1 MSDLMRALLCAL
13 VLGSVLTACDSQD
26 STTVQEEFEQNIP
39 ALELSLETIGPAHPV
54 RDTLR
59 VRVTGTNTAEVLHVQ
74 RAQIDGERVDIVE
87 NRLDSRTVDIAMY
100 VSERSGPLNL
110 VVEAS
115 DTFSAPALGDTLR
128 ASRAA
133 SASIQP
139 VIEQTFT
146 RRLVV
151 GPDAYRSDVSDVF
164 HDTRGALWVRI
175 DGYRSSLWSSYDGT
189 SFTRHR
195 SGFEDFVAYE
205 GDTAWIEHSEYP
217 LGQASPVYLEQ
228 VDLVTGESIAEH
240 RVYYGYTLHTGAA
253 HDGAFYGIDW
263 DRRNVMHVGEEYV
276 EADPDPPYRLHA
288 SGYTLLDYHISPDG
302 THWLATAGR
311 GVLRNVGAGWESTP
325 GLDSEDAVALVEGP
339 GGSVWTLAADLE
351 RCVVHEWAGEA
362 WNERVV
368 LDRDGNRS
376 CGVFA
381 VGETGGVWRGTTDG
395 VITRHK
401 GGDIDRRYRTD
412 GVTTMRVVGRTLWVG
427 TGYGLRE
434 ILDHENEE
442 E

>member
-1 MSDLMRALLCAL
+1 MPFPMRALLCTL
-13 VLGSVLTACDSQD
+13 VLGSVLVACDSQD
-26 STTVQEEFEQNIP
+26 AISIQEEFEQNIP
-39 ALELSLETIGPAHPV
+39 SLELALETVGPAHPV

-59 VRVTGTNTAEVLHVQ
+59 VRVTGANTTEVLYVQ
-74 RAQIDGERVDIVE
+74 RAQIDGERVDIVK
-87 NRLDSRTVDIAMY
+87 NRVDARTVDIAIY
-100 VSERSGPLNL
+100 VSERAGPLDL

-133 SASIQP
+133 SAAIQP
-139 VIEQTFT
+139 VVEQTFT

-151 GPDAYRSDVSDVF
+151 GPDAYRSDVSNVF
-164 HDTRGALWVRI
+164 HNTRETLWVRI
-175 DGYRSSLWSSYDGT
+175 DGYRSSFWSSYDGA

-205 GDTAWIEHSEYP
+205 GDTAWIEYSEYP
-217 LGQASPVYLEQ
+217 LDQLNPVYLERI
-228 VDLVTGESIAEH
+228 DLVTGERVAEH
-240 RVYYGYTLHTGAA
+240 RVYYGNTLYTGAA
-253 HDGAFYGIDW
+253 HNGVFYGIDGG
-263 DRRNVMHVGEEYV
+263 RRNVMHVGEEYV
-276 EADPDPPYRLHA
+276 EAVPGPPYRLQA

-311 GVLRNVGAGWESTP
+311 GVLRNAGAGWESTP
-325 GLDSEDAVALVEGP
+325 GLASEDAIALAAGP
-339 GGSVWTLAADLE
+339 RGSVWTLAADIE
-351 RCVVHEWAGEA
+351 RCVVQEWVGEA
-362 WNERVV
+362 WTERAV

-381 VGETGGVWRGTTDG
+381 VGQSGGVWRGTTDG

-401 GGDIDRRYRTD
+401 DGNVDRQYRTD
-412 GVTTMRVVGRTLWVG
+412 GVTTMHAVGRTLWVG

-434 ILDHENEE
+434 ILDYENEGE
-442 E
+442 